1 MSSSS
6 KAPPENSEIIMVA
19 QRSSIPGV
27 SQDEKA
33 IDPNINTAG
42 GTGMNILIDDENE
55 SHPPASAMESGP

>member
-1 MSSSS
+1 MTSTS

-33 IDPNINTAG
+33 IDPNINTG